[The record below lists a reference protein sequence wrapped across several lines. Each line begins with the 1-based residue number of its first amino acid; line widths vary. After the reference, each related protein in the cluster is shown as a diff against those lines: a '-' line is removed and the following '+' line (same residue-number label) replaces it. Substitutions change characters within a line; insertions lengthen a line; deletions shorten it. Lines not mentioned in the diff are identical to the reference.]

1 MSQDTNE
8 VETTCSYCGMPINPG
23 RGIHGIGRLA
33 NSWLHKSICKDVTD
47 RSESKYLRSHNIDTD
62 QENGHKSRRSSS
74 PPPMSLIQAQ
84 DLLGRIH
91 HESCLKADIHQL
103 GDGSEYVIVLNDYFY
118 IWSSEDWNQIPEES
132 TDEAS
137 TDTESKVP
145 ELVY

>member
-62 QENGHKSRRSSS
+62 QEN
-74 PPPMSLIQAQ
+74 
-84 DLLGRIH
+84 
-91 HESCLKADIHQL
+91 
-103 GDGSEYVIVLNDYFY
+103 DYFY